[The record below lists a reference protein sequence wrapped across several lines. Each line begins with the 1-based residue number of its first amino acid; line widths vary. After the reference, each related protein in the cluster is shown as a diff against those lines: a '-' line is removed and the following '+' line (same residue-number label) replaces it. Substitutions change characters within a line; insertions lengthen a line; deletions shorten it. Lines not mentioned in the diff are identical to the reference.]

1 MSMDLFMKLDSLEYP
16 INKYLQNLD
25 GSMLDGFF
33 HSVSNIPLMLATFAV
48 IIFALILRKQ
58 KIWRPLLFAVILAGI
73 VSYVVNEWIYKILF
87 SEIGIFRPRPWT
99 IHTDLLAIGHAF
111 QDSSFPSSH
120 MAFTSLF
127 VLIISYFEKRFL
139 TFGIIIILIMWI
151 SRIHNGMHYPSDV
164 IFWTIMGALYAWIGL
179 FLMKKW
185 GIEKRHWW
193 EKIMK

>member
-73 VSYVVNEWIYKILF
+73 VSYVVNE
-87 SEIGIFRPRPWT
+87 
-99 IHTDLLAIGHAF
+99 
-111 QDSSFPSSH
+111 
-120 MAFTSLF
+120 
-127 VLIISYFEKRFL
+127 
-139 TFGIIIILIMWI
+139 
-151 SRIHNGMHYPSDV
+151 
-164 IFWTIMGALYAWIGL
+164 
-179 FLMKKW
+179 
-185 GIEKRHWW
+185 
-193 EKIMK
+193 